1 MALKYR
7 EDHDLAF
14 LQLSDQEDLEALAW
28 MLTHDSD
35 DKPRYAQELLDDKN
49 FRQNQD
55 ELQKAWTSIV
65 AELQKFGG
73 DAIANTV
80 RGYGVLY
87 REILDDVCSRMGIK
101 DKAAKDVA
109 ERENQLLKAVM
120 TKYFASASA
129 ADIEQ
134 FLENA
139 ELEATAHQKMTGEE
153 IMALLGKDF
162 RISLLIA
169 QSAAFAVQQ
178 AVKGLGAAAAV
189 RYGAAFIPGLNLVMA
204 PLAVTALTGPAYR
217 VTMPAVLQ
225 IAYMRRK
232 ALADSF
238 KEVAL

>member
-7 EDHDLAF
+7 VDHDLAF

-35 DKPRYAQELLDDKN
+35 DKPRYAQELLDDNN

-55 ELQKAWTSIV
+55 ELRMAWESIA

-73 DAIANTV
+73 DAIANKV
-80 RGYGVLY
+80 RGHGVLY
-87 REILDDVCSRMGIK
+87 REILDDVCSRMGVK
-101 DKAAKDVA
+101 DKAAKDVE
-109 ERENQLLKAVM
+109 ERESQLLKAVM
-120 TKYFASASA
+120 TKYLASASE

-134 FLENA
+134 FLANA
-139 ELEATAHQKMTGEE
+139 ELASTAHQKMTGEE
-153 IMALLGKDF
+153 IMSLLGNDSK
-162 RISLLIA
+162 ISFLIA
-169 QSAAFAVQQ
+169 QAAALAVQQ
-178 AVKGLGAAAAV
+178 AVKGLGAAVAV

-217 VTMPAVLQ
+217 VTLPAVLQ